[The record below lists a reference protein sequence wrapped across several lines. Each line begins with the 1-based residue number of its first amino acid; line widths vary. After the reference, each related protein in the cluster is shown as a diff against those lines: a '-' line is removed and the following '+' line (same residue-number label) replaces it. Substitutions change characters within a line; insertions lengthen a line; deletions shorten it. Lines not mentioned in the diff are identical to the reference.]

1 MTQTNM
7 MVRLAGVTIPCRCH
21 VCGFFNS
28 RDEEYQVFVP
38 FMKEG
43 LENGDRAM
51 QIASARQNEEQLV
64 RLEEAGAGAKAARQS
79 GQLEALPWDQAHLRG
94 GRFDPDAMIALLE
107 EVATANE
114 RQGPGL
120 TRLWA
125 NMGWALE
132 DFPGVHGI
140 LEYESR
146 VNDVLPNYD
155 MATVCAYDVAKFSA
169 SLIMDVLRTHPFVI
183 MGGVLRENP
192 FYVPPREFLKE
203 LRSRTDV
210 YKLEAPLGDTASTS
224 HTVPLMN

>member
-1 MTQTNM
+1 MTQNDRT
-7 MVRLAGVTIPCRCH
+7 VQLAGATIPCRCH

-28 RDEEYQVFVP
+28 RDEEYAVYLP
-38 FMKEG
+38 FMKQG

-64 RLEEAGAGAKAARQS
+64 RLRDAGAGVNAAQAN
-79 GQLEALPWDQAHLRG
+79 GQLEALPWDRAHLRG
-94 GRFDPDAMIALLE
+94 GRFDPDAMIELLE

-114 RQGPGL
+114 GQGSGL

-132 DFPGVHGI
+132 DFAGVHGI
-140 LEYESR
+140 IEYESR

-155 MATVCAYDVAKFSA
+155 MAAVCVYDVAKFSA
-169 SLIMDVLRTHPFVI
+169 ALVMDVLRTHPFVL
-183 MGGVLRENP
+183 MGGGLRENP
-192 FYVPPREFLKE
+192 FYVPPGEFLKE

-210 YKLEAPLGDTASTS
+210 FKLEAPLGDIASTS
-224 HTVPLMN
+224 HAVPLMN

>member
-1 MTQTNM
+1 MTPNTRT
-7 MVRLAGVTIPCRCH
+7 VELAGATIPCRCH

-43 LENGDRAM
+43 LENSDRVM
-51 QIASARQNEEQLV
+51 QIASARQNQEQLG

-79 GQLEALPWDQAHLRG
+79 GQLQALSWDQAHLLG
-94 GRFDPDAMIALLE
+94 GRFDPDAMIALLA

-120 TRLWA
+120 TRLWV

-140 LEYESR
+140 IEYESR
-146 VNDVLPNYD
+146 VNDILPNYD
-155 MATVCAYDVAKFSA
+155 MATVCVYDVAKFSA

-183 MGGVLRENP
+183 MGDVLRENP
-192 FYVPPREFLKE
+192 FYVPAGEFLEE
-203 LRSRTDV
+203 LRGRTNV
-210 YKLEAPLGDTASTS
+210 YRLEA
-224 HTVPLMN
+224 